1 MSLMKTRVPTFVCL
15 LLVGGCLP
23 EAPSSTRTPG
33 ETGAGPEWPEDAAAD
48 AGGDMLPWAFVVNDP
63 AEPGASPP
71 DLDAVVTVPGSAL
84 TLRRGDIRIA
94 DGPPDWHPDGHP
106 PMPEIVA
113 RGRTDAVYACGYCH
127 LPNGQGK
134 PENASLAGQPQAY
147 LEQQMADWRAG
158 LRRTGEPDMVPPSLM
173 MHIGATA
180 TEEEARV
187 AAEYF
192 ASIRYRPW
200 IRVVERD
207 SVPVTR
213 FAGSIH
219 EVLPD
224 GGREPIGTRV
234 VEIPED
240 LERTKLRDDASGFV
254 AYVPLGSVER
264 GRALV
269 ERGGEDGVPCTAC
282 HGDDLRGLGP
292 IPALAGRSPSYLA
305 RQLWDFRMGNRTG
318 AWSVLMEAAVAEL
331 TVGGLVDLVAY
342 AASLEP

>member
-1 MSLMKTRVPTFVCL
+1 MRNRALTLTCTL
-15 LLVGGCLP
+15 LAGACADAPPPDRTQEAGRSVG
-23 EAPSSTRTPG
+23 A
-33 ETGAGPEWPEDAAAD
+33 EWPQDAAAD
-48 AGGDMLPWAFVVNDP
+48 AAGDVLPWAYVVNDP
-63 AEPGASPP
+63 AEPGAERP
-71 DLDAVVTVPGSAL
+71 DPDELVTVPGSEL

-113 RGRTDAVYACGYCH
+113 RGRPDAVYACGYCH

-173 MHIGATA
+173 MHIGAVA
-180 TEEEARV
+180 TEAEARE
-187 AAEYF
+187 AAAYF
-192 ASIRYRPW
+192 ASLEYRPW
-200 IRVVERD
+200 VRVVETD

-219 EVLPD
+219 EVLPE
-224 GGREPIGTRV
+224 GGHEPIGTRV
-234 VEIPED
+234 VEVPED

-254 AYVPLGSVER
+254 AYVPRGAVER

-269 ERGGEDGVPCTAC
+269 QRGGADGVPCAAC

-305 RQLWDFRMGNRTG
+305 RQLWDFRMGNRAG
-318 AWSVLMEAAVAEL
+318 AWSGLMEAAVAGL
-331 TVGGLVDLVAY
+331 GVGELVDLVAY
-342 AASLEP
+342 AASLDP